1 MASPVKNLVD
11 ATGISF
17 PAFSNKVYTKKI
29 GISTLPYVTYATVR
43 IELNVPRFTLSTFVT
58 PLRQYT
64 LVRSFKAT
72 FSSARTTLFST
83 FPSGYHESSKQRP
96 TEGLIFPRKRIK
108 NY

>member
-17 PAFSNKVYTKKI
+17 PAFSNKVCIKKI

-43 IELNVPRFTLSTFVT
+43 IELNVPRFTLNTFVT
-58 PLRQYT
+58 PLRQHT

-72 FSSARTTLFST
+72 LSSARIALFST
-83 FPSGYHESSKQRP
+83 FPSGYREFSDRRP
-96 TEGLIFPRKRIK
+96 TEGIIFPRICR
-108 NY
+108 